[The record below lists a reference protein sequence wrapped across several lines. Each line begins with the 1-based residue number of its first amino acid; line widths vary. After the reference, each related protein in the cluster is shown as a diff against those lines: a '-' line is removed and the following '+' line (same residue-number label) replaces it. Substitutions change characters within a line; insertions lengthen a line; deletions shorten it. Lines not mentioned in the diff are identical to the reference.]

1 MTMDYDNYLLF
12 LFGFLLPLSSA
23 VEGKLLLSR
32 NAHQPKLES
41 GRQVTGHTIDAGLH
55 ELRFGPYSSIVS
67 VFRKGNVST
76 GSRSQSVSQDANPSL
91 LKRHIVN
98 FELFYFS
105 ERYNDVWATHRLVF

>member
-1 MTMDYDNYLLF
+1 MTMVYLLF
-12 LFGFLLPLSSA
+12 LCGFLLPLSSA

-67 VFRKGNVST
+67 VFRKGNVSIAVCQ
-76 GSRSQSVSQDANPSL
+76 SRCKSKSPQ
-91 LKRHIVN
+91 KTHG
-98 FELFYFS
+98 EL
-105 ERYNDVWATHRLVF
+105 